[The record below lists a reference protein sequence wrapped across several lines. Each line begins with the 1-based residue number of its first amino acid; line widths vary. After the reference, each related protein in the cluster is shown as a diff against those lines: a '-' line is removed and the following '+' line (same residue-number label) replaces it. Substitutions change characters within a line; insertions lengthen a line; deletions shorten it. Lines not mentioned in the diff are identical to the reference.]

1 MKKFRFILTRDIT
14 ESAEVV
20 VEAETEEDA
29 GDKAEEM
36 AFMGDLEWSVD
47 DNSPKRP
54 YITDTE
60 ELE

>member
-29 GDKAEEM
+29 GTAEEM
-36 AFMGDLEWSVD
+36 AFMGIRVVC
-47 DNSPKRP
+47 R
-54 YITDTE
+54 
-60 ELE
+60 